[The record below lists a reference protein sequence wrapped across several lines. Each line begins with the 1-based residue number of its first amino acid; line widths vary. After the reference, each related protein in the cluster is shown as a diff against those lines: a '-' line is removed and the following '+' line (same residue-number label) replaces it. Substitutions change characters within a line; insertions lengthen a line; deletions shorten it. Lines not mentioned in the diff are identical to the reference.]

1 MNDDGRPRR
10 SRGVKNITLVGNLG
24 SDPDK
29 RFTQNGREYSSFSM
43 AVNDNV
49 RGPDG
54 QWTEHADWFR
64 ITAWGRLAEIANQ
77 YLTRGSRIY
86 VSGRFRTRDWQG
98 NDGQTRTSMEVSAS
112 ELLMLSGDRES
123 SSGAPPD
130 RASRPSSGAV
140 ESWERAGRG
149 QSTQPRPADSP
160 QPRPADSPQPREKE
174 IDIDDLPF

>member
-10 SRGVKNITLVGNLG
+10 SRGIKNITLVGNLG

-86 VSGRFRTRDWQG
+86 VSGRFRTREWQG

-112 ELLMLSGDRES
+112 ELLMLSGDREP
-123 SSGAPPD
+123 SSGPPPD
-130 RASRPSSGAV
+130 RARPSSGAV

-160 QPRPADSPQPREKE
+160 RPGEKE